1 MAGDPDTT
9 LTVGGNVTYDVVKGP
24 APGSAAV
31 AAARREVLQNLD
43 LGRILVDLE
52 RTNELLYVAACGVAG
67 ARKNTS
73 LSGKVARLHYGLLTS
88 CSDAVTAMES
98 FKTSAGTVLRALS
111 QGFRFLYESPP
122 REERTIKVLTA
133 CGKQATAMAKTAGT
147 LAAGF
152 KALADDAEAVLESTL
167 DERDMEEQE
176 RLAAIKRKAD
186 LKALDEKAKAL
197 KVSLAEQMEKVQKL
211 ADEAR
216 AAQTK
221 AEDRAF
227 GLAILGGL
235 TSALSSGVQAFA
247 AYKTAP
253 LTAASTLAG
262 AAAGAV
268 KPPRM
273 PVPDL
278 DDFEPPPM
286 PPRLRRGA

>member
-1 MAGDPDTT
+1 MPKEDLGST
-9 LTVGGNVTYDVVKGP
+9 LIVLDGATYDVVQGP
-24 APGSAAV
+24 AAGTAAV
-31 AAARREVLQNLD
+31 LAARLEVLQNLD
-43 LGRILVDLE
+43 LGRILIDLE

-67 ARKNTS
+67 AKNTT
-73 LSGKVARLHYGLLTS
+73 LSGKVAGLQYRLLTS
-88 CSDAVTAMES
+88 CSDSLTAMVS
-98 FKTSAGTVLRALS
+98 FKESAGAVLRALS
-111 QGFRFLYESPP
+111 QGFRFLYRSPP
-122 REERTIKVLTA
+122 QEDRTIKVLTA
-133 CGKQATAMAKTAGT
+133 CEKQATVMAQTAGT

-167 DERDMEEQE
+167 NERDMEEQE

-186 LKALDEKAKAL
+186 LKALDEKARAL
-197 KVSLAEQMEKVQKL
+197 KTSLAEQMEKVQKL

-216 AAQTK
+216 AAQAK

-268 KPPRM
+268 KPPR
-273 PVPDL
+273 VPSSDE
-278 DDFEPPPM
+278 FEPPPL
-286 PPRLRRGA
+286 PPRLK